1 MNMDNIK
8 HSLKRR
14 FEEAPEQVIVAG
26 LSAIALT
33 GKIVE
38 SFAGA
43 KSKRAYAKKM
53 NHSIKKNRY

>member
-1 MNMDNIK
+1 MKMEDIK
-8 HSLKRR
+8 LSLKRR

-26 LSAIALT
+26 LSVLALS

-43 KSKRAYAKKM
+43 SSKRAYAKRM
-53 NHSIKKNRY
+53 NHSIKKNRH

>member
-1 MNMDNIK
+1 MHTENIK
-8 HSLKRR
+8 QSLKRR

-26 LSAIALT
+26 LSAVALA

-43 KSKRAYAKKM
+43 SSKRAYAKRM
-53 NHSIKKNRY
+53 NHSIKKNRH

>member
-1 MNMDNIK
+1 MNTETIK
-8 HSLKRR
+8 QSLKRR

-26 LSAIALT
+26 LSAVALA

-43 KSKRAYAKKM
+43 SSKRAYAKRM
-53 NHSIKKNRY
+53 NHSIKKNRH